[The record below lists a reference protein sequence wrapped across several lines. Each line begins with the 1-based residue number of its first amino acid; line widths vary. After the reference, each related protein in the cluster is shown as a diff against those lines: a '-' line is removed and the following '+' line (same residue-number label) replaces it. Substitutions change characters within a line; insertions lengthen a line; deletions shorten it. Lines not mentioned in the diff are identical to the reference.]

1 MAQARLNLKN
11 INALIVDRDPFARG
25 LVSQMLRGF
34 GVTTILTADNG
45 QDAKAALTQQCP
57 DICFIEGA
65 LPDMPA
71 EDLIGWIRRNAN
83 KALRYLPVLVLTG
96 YTQMRVISTVRD
108 AGAHLVVRKP
118 LSPQTLFDRLIFV
131 AKFDRAFLE
140 TPKYVGPDRRFHAVE
155 PPDGKLKRVDDNKEE
170 TQPPAVQQA

>member
-1 MAQARLNLKN
+1 MPQARLNLKN
-11 INALIVDRDPFARG
+11 ISALIVDRDPFARG

-34 GVTTILTADNG
+34 GVTSILTADNG
-45 QDAKAALTQQCP
+45 VDAKALLGQQCP
-57 DICFIEGA
+57 EICFVEGA
-65 LPDMPA
+65 LADMPA

-83 KALRYLPVLVLTG
+83 KALRYLPVIVLTG

-140 TPKYVGPDRRFHAVE
+140 TPNYAGPDRRFHAVE
-155 PPDGKLKRVDDNKEE
+155 PPDGKRKRVDDSKDEA
-170 TQPPAVQQA
+170 QPVVLQA

>member
-11 INALIVDRDPFARG
+11 INVLIADRDPFARG

-34 GVTTILTADNG
+34 GVSTILTADNG
-45 QDAKAALTQQCP
+45 EDAKTLLGQQCP

-71 EDLIGWIRRNAN
+71 EELIGWIRRNAN
-83 KALRYLPVLVLTG
+83 KALRYLPVIVLTG

-118 LSPQTLFDRLIFV
+118 LSPQTLFDRLVFV
-131 AKFDRAFLE
+131 AKFERAFLE
-140 TPKYVGPDRRFHAVE
+140 TLNYVGPDRRFHAAE
-155 PPDGKLKRVDDNKEE
+155 PPDGKLKRADDNKDQ
-170 TQPPAVQQA
+170 TQPVVMQA